1 MSENYGVT
9 SMVAPLKRVA
19 VRPPSLRGDYSK
31 AHWAQPLDLE
41 LLATQHADFV
51 ALLTSLGVG
60 VEILNPVDDMP
71 DAIFTYDPAFVV
83 PSGVI
88 EFQGA
93 KAVRAG
99 EPPLLAAE
107 LEGLGV
113 PRVGRLTGAA
123 TADGG
128 DMFWLDNTT
137 LAIGRSYRTNQVAVD
152 QIRAMVEPDGISV
165 EVFDLPHD
173 QGPEYCLHLMSVVS
187 PIRDDLAV
195 VFERLAP
202 VALLQ
207 ALAVRGIETISVPDE
222 DYDSLGCNVL
232 TIAPGVVV
240 IAEGNEATATLLRNH
255 GVTVH
260 TYSASEINKGE
271 GGPTC
276 LTRPIHRA

>member
-1 MSENYGVT
+1 MSVDYGVT

-19 VRPPSLRGDYSK
+19 VRPPSPRGDYSK
-31 AHWAQPLDLE
+31 AHWAQPLDLD

-88 EFQGA
+88 ECQGA

-152 QIRAMVEPDGISV
+152 QIRAMVEPDGINV

-222 DYDSLGCNVL
+222 DYESLGCNVL
-232 TIAPGVVV
+232 TVAPGVVV

-260 TYSASEINKGE
+260 TYNASEINKGE